1 VASKEGDDETM
12 NQIERVLSKELE
24 RERSQN
30 EHLRERIL
38 ELENE
43 LNTMRLKYASSYD
56 ATVDDN

>member
-1 VASKEGDDETM
+1 M
-12 NQIERVLSKELE
+12 NEIERVLSKELE

-30 EHLRERIL
+30 EHLRERVM

-43 LNTMRLKYASSYD
+43 LNMMRLKYASKYA